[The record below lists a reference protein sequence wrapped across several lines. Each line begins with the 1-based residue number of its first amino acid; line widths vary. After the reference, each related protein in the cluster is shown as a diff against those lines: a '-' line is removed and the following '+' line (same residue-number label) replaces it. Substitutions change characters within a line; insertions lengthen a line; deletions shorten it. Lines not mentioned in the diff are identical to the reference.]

1 MGPGI
6 FGINSLCVIAQDSK
20 AEIFDVFL
28 CHNSEDKSAVREIAQ
43 WLSEE
48 NIKAW
53 LDEAD
58 IRSGSFW
65 HAAIGQQIETV
76 KSAAVCV
83 GQHGVGPWQ
92 HREIIALL
100 DQFDR
105 RGCPVIPVIL
115 ASAPEKPVLPWSLA
129 GLHCVDFRAANSH
142 PLKRLIWG
150 ITGQKPAELSDVPFS
165 EKPATMRDAAKF
177 SLLPNE
183 EDSGV
188 AHKAQFGG
196 VEISGRRLYPPLS
209 QSPNADQAAH
219 LEILRR
225 RVKEYWVDGVLKH
238 SLNNELL
245 ISLGKR
251 QFDEAVD
258 APWKYT
264 VEASDAVSS
273 APLED
278 RDVGAIYDATG
289 LLLVLGEPGSGKTTT
304 LLDLAGILLER
315 ARTDIK
321 ERVPVVLNLSAW
333 KKQQPLRDWIAVE
346 LLVKYRVPAKMA
358 PFWLLNNYL
367 VLLLDGLDE
376 VETSLQPECVAAIN
390 AFMDEFNPS
399 GVVVCCRLNEYRWLP
414 RRLKLN
420 GAIRLEQLGE
430 HEVGEYLA
438 KGGSKL
444 AALREAVTTDPVLQE
459 LAQTPLMLSIMSLAS
474 QGVGGDELSGQ
485 KGDSLEERRKKIFG
499 LYIEQMFR
507 RKGPTSLTFSKEKSI
522 GWLSWLAGKM
532 RERSQSVFLVEELQP
547 GWLRLRT
554 ELGTYKTAVVLSAP
568 LFFGLIFGLTGG
580 LIFGL
585 NYGLGIELIGGL
597 IGGVFFGGVIGWL
610 VGGMGGLIKSEED
623 SEDPQ
628 DSEDPLEH
636 ISLVETVSWN
646 WIPFWKGTIGKSIS
660 VAFFLLFFALW
671 DRLTGKPTGWEA
683 VIGSLIVGLI
693 VGLIGGVLD
702 GIVGSVKEAK
712 ASPNQGINLSL
723 QNSLAV
729 FLVTFPIFAL
739 IFGVIF
745 GLFVVLQ
752 GEPRLIAALAG
763 GLIVALIVGLHRGG
777 SAVIKHYAL
786 RLVLWLKGYTP
797 FKFVKFLDQC
807 AKLVFL
813 KKVGGG
819 YIFIHR
825 MLLEYFA
832 NLELQGHAQ
841 RYKKRFLRKK
851 TCPRLIAGLVLLI
864 ALPMILFRRIFASLG
879 SFIMHQGSFS
889 PKSALELV
897 KDLKDPLSKVRSSAA
912 EALGQMGR
920 AGAKFAPEVA
930 ALLKE
935 PDFAVRWRA
944 AEALGQMG
952 QAGGRVVP
960 ELARLLR
967 DPDFTVRLNAAAALG
982 QIGQTRPALAPEVAA
997 LLGDPDS
1004 DIRWGAA
1011 TALGQ
1016 MGEAGAKFR
1025 PELAALLTD
1034 PDYDVRRSAAT
1045 ALKQM
1050 SDYLCF
1056 EDD

>member
-1 MGPGI
+1 
-6 FGINSLCVIAQDSK
+6 VIAQDSK

-43 WLSEE
+43 RLSEE

-129 GLHCVDFRAANSH
+129 GLHCVDFRATDSH

-165 EKPATMRDAAKF
+165 EKPATMRDAAEF
-177 SLLPNE
+177 SFLPNR
-183 EDSGV
+183 EDGGV
-188 AHKAQFGG
+188 AHKAPFGG
-196 VEISGRRLYPPLS
+196 LEISKRRLYPPLS
-209 QSPNADQAAH
+209 ESPNADQAAH

-238 SLNNELL
+238 SLDDEVL

-251 QFDEAVD
+251 QIDEAVD

-264 VEASDAVSS
+264 VEVSDAVSS
-273 APLED
+273 EPLED

-289 LLLVLGEPGSGKTTT
+289 LLLILGEPGSGKTTT
-304 LLDLAGILLER
+304 LLHLAEILLER
-315 ARTDIK
+315 ARTNIK
-321 ERVPVVLNLSAW
+321 ERVPVVLNLSTW
-333 KKQQPLRDWIAVE
+333 KKQQPLRDWIVVE
-346 LLVKYRVPAKMA
+346 LLLKYRVPAKMA

-399 GVVVCCRLNEYRWLP
+399 GMVVCCRLNEYRWLP

-420 GAIRLEQLGE
+420 GAIRLEPLSE
-430 HEVGEYLA
+430 HEVAEYLA

-444 AALREAVTTDPVLQE
+444 AALREAMTTDPVLQE

-507 RKGPTSLTFSKEKSI
+507 RKGPTSFTFSKEKSF

-547 GWLRLRT
+547 GWLRLRS
-554 ELGTYKTAVVLSAP
+554 ELGTYKTVVALSAP

-580 LIFGL
+580 LIFGPT
-585 NYGLGIELIGGL
+585 YGLGIELIGGL
-597 IGGVFFGGVIGWL
+597 IFGGVVGWL
-610 VGGMGGLIKSEED
+610 VGGMGGLIKSEEE

-671 DRLTGKPTGWEA
+671 DWLTGKPIGWEA

-702 GIVGSVKEAK
+702 GIAGSLKEAK

-729 FLVTFPIFAL
+729 LLVTFPIFAL

-745 GLFVVLQ
+745 GLFVALQ
-752 GEPRLIAALAG
+752 GEPRGLLIVALVG
-763 GLIVALIVGLHRGG
+763 GLIVALIVALIIALHRGG

-786 RLVLWLKGYTP
+786 RLVLWLKGDTP
-797 FKFVKFLDQC
+797 FKFVRFLDQC

-832 NLELQGHAQ
+832 NLELHRHAQ

-851 TCPRLIAGLVLLI
+851 TCPRFVAGLVLLI
-864 ALPMILFRRIFASLG
+864 ALPMILFRRILASLG
-879 SFIMHQGSFS
+879 GFTMHQVSFS

-952 QAGGRVVP
+952 QAGGRVVC
-960 ELARLLR
+960 EVARLLR
-967 DPDFTVRLNAAAALG
+967 DPDFTVRLNAATALG
-982 QIGQTRPALAPEVAA
+982 QIGQARPALAPEVAA
-997 LLGDPDS
+997 LLRDPDS

-1050 SDYLCF
+1050 GNYLCF